1 MTSGRPINTN
11 TNRDR
16 AVSLKAADYKVGS
29 CVIAMVH
36 RKGGVGKTTT
46 TINLAAALADAGYKV
61 LVADNDPI
69 GNATSAM
76 GVVDFDELNEVDA
89 YPNLGTLILGLTS
102 FNTVVRRVPPGYIFP
117 DTLEGAEESGVIDV
131 LPSHH
136 DSLESV
142 DVQLNKDTLESKL
155 RLRRA
160 LSLAGVGDFYHFIL
174 IDCSPSLGALV
185 KNAMAAADW
194 WMMPMLPERFSME
207 TTNEMFDLAEFIQST
222 VNPELQLMGVLVNQA
237 KNTNVSKAAIGE
249 LREAYGDSLFQ
260 TQIRDLAVLRQSQFE
275 GRSALTYK
283 GSRDAANDYRR
294 LMFEVLDRAGV
305 PLTNRAKEILKLLN
319 VDNRETPK
327 RKSVTKK

>member
-1 MTSGRPINTN
+1 MSSGKINTG
-11 TNRDR
+11 R
-16 AVSLKAADYKVGS
+16 AAQPKAADYQIGS
-29 CVIAMVH
+29 TVIAMVH

-46 TINLAAALADAGYKV
+46 TINLAAALADAGYRV
-61 LVADNDPI
+61 LVVDNDPI

-76 GVVDFDELNEVDA
+76 GVVSVEELNEPDA
-89 YPNLGTLILGLTS
+89 YPNLGTLVLGLTP
-102 FNTVVRRVPPGYIFP
+102 FNSVVRRVPPGYIFP
-117 DTLEGAEESGVIDV
+117 DVGEADEAEGGVIDV

-142 DVQLNKDTLESKL
+142 DVQLNKDTIESKL

-185 KNAMAAADW
+185 KNAMATANW

-207 TTNEMFDLAEFIQST
+207 TTNEMFDLADFMQQT
-222 VNPELQLMGVLVNQA
+222 VNPDLQLIGVLVNQA
-237 KNTNVSKAAIGE
+237 KNTNVARSAIVE
-249 LREAYGDSLFQ
+249 LREAYDEALFN

-294 LMFEVLDRAGV
+294 LMFEVIERAGV
-305 PLTNRAKEILKLLN
+305 PLTPRAQELLAVLNGEAKET
-319 VDNRETPK
+319 R
-327 RKSVTKK
+327 RKPVTKKQ

>member
-1 MTSGRPINTN
+1 
-11 TNRDR
+11 
-16 AVSLKAADYKVGS
+16 
-29 CVIAMVH
+29 MVH

-76 GVVDFDELNEVDA
+76 GVVRFDELEQADA
-89 YPNLGTLILGLTS
+89 YPNLGTFVLGLTP

-117 DTLEGAEESGVIDV
+117 DSGDDTGAGGVIDV
-131 LPSHH
+131 LASHH

-160 LSLAGVGDFYHFIL
+160 LSLANFGSFYDFIL

-185 KNAMAAADW
+185 KNAMAAANW
-194 WMMPMLPERFSME
+194 WLMPMLPERFSME

-222 VNPELQLMGVLVNQA
+222 VNPDLQLLGVLVNQA
-237 KNTNVSKAAIGE
+237 KNTNVFRSAFAE
-249 LREAYGDSLFQ
+249 LSEAYGDLLFN

-294 LMFEVLDRAGV
+294 LMFEVVARAG
-305 PLTNRAKEILKLLN
+305 LTLTPRAQELLN
-319 VDNRETPK
+319 LLNGENNAGPAPK
-327 RKSVTKK
+327 RKTTTKK

>member
-1 MTSGRPINTN
+1 LSSGKLNNNIGRERTASP
-11 TNRDR
+11 
-16 AVSLKAADYKVGS
+16 KASDYKIGS
-29 CVIAMVH
+29 RIVAMVH

-76 GVVDFDELNEVDA
+76 NVVSFEELNEPDA
-89 YPNLGTLILGLTS
+89 YPNLGTLMLGLTP
-102 FNTVVRRVPPGYIFP
+102 FNTVVRRVPPGFIFP
-117 DTLEGAEESGVIDV
+117 EAEAGSDEGGVIDV

-185 KNAMAAADW
+185 KNAMAAADFW
-194 WMMPMLPERFSME
+194 LLPMLPERFSME
-207 TTNEMFDLAEFIQST
+207 TTNEMFDLADFIQST
-222 VNPELQLMGVLVNQA
+222 VNPDLSLMGVLINQA
-237 KNTNVSKAAIGE
+237 KNTNVSKAAIVE
-249 LREAYGDSLFQ
+249 LREAYGDSLFN

-283 GSRDAANDYRR
+283 GSREAANDYRR
-294 LMFEVLDRAGV
+294 LMFEVIERADA
-305 PLTNRAKEILKLLN
+305 PLTPRAQELQASLN
-319 VDNRETPK
+319 SEMSPAPK
-327 RKSVTKK
+327 RKTASKK